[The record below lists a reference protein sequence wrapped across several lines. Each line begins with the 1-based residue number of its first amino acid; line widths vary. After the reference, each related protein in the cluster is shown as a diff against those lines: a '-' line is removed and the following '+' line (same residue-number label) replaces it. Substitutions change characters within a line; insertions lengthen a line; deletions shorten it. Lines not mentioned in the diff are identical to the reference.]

1 MMRTVLLLT
10 AAVLGAAA
18 DHPPPAVSSYQAGA
32 AVSAAPQPVQDTYE
46 VAEAKRAFQQE
57 YQKLAR
63 EAELAPDTHQ
73 YTAQPQFYQQQ
84 PQYYQQQPRPA
95 YTLGQAPQPV
105 QDTYEVA
112 EAKRAFHQEYQ
123 KLAREA
129 ELAPD
134 THQYTAQPQYH
145 QQQPQ
150 YYQQQPRPA
159 YTLGQAPQPVQ
170 DTYEVAEAK
179 RAFQQEY
186 QKLAREAELAPD
198 THQYTAQPQY
208 YQQQPQYY
216 QQQPRPAYTLGQAP
230 QPVQDTYEV
239 AEAKRAF
246 QQEYQKLARE
256 AELAPD
262 THQYTAQ
269 PQYYQQQP
277 RPAYTPGQAPQP
289 VQDTYEVA
297 EAKRVF
303 QQEYQKLAREAELA
317 PDTHQYTKQPQYYQQ
332 QPQYYQQ
339 QPRPAYTLGQAPQP
353 VQDTYEVAEAKRAF
367 QQEYQKLAREA
378 ELAPDTHQYTAQPQ
392 YYQQQPR
399 PAYTPGQAPQPVQD
413 TYEVAEAKR
422 VFQQEYQKL
431 AREAELAPDTHQY
444 TEQPQYYQQQPQYY
458 QQKPRPAYTLGQAPQ
473 PVQDTY
479 EVAQAKRA
487 FQMEFDRRAAL
498 AQSPSYN

>member
-1 MMRTVLLLT
+1 MMRIVLLLT

-32 AVSAAPQPVQDTYE
+32 AVSA
-46 VAEAKRAFQQE
+46 
-57 YQKLAR
+57 
-63 EAELAPDTHQ
+63 
-73 YTAQPQFYQQQ
+73 
-84 PQYYQQQPRPA
+84 
-95 YTLGQAPQPV
+95 
-105 QDTYEVA
+105 
-112 EAKRAFHQEYQ
+112 
-123 KLAREA
+123 
-129 ELAPD
+129 
-134 THQYTAQPQYH
+134 
-145 QQQPQ
+145 
-150 YYQQQPRPA
+150 
-159 YTLGQAPQPVQ
+159 APQPVQ

-277 RPAYTPGQAPQP
+277 RPAYTLGQAPQP

-297 EAKRVF
+297 EAKRAF

-317 PDTHQYTKQPQYYQQ
+317 PDTHQYTAQPQYHQQ

-339 QPRPAYTLGQAPQP
+339 QPCPANTLGQAPQP

-399 PAYTPGQAPQPVQD
+399 PAYT
-413 TYEVAEAKR
+413 
-422 VFQQEYQKL
+422 
-431 AREAELAPDTHQY
+431 
-444 TEQPQYYQQQPQYY
+444 
-458 QQKPRPAYTLGQAPQ
+458 LGQAPQ

-498 AQSPSYN
+498 AQSSSYN

>member
-73 YTAQPQFYQQQ
+73 YTAQPQYYQQQ

-112 EAKRAFHQEYQ
+112 EAKRAFQQEYQ

-134 THQYTAQPQYH
+134 THQYTAQPQDY

-256 AELAPD
+256 AELVPD
-262 THQYTAQ
+262 TNQYTAQPQYRQQQ

-303 QQEYQKLAREAELA
+303 Q
-317 PDTHQYTKQPQYYQQ
+317 
-332 QPQYYQQ
+332 
-339 QPRPAYTLGQAPQP
+339 
-353 VQDTYEVAEAKRAF
+353 
-367 QQEYQKLAREA
+367 
-378 ELAPDTHQYTAQPQ
+378 
-392 YYQQQPR
+392 
-399 PAYTPGQAPQPVQD
+399 
-413 TYEVAEAKR
+413 
-422 VFQQEYQKL
+422 
-431 AREAELAPDTHQY
+431 
-444 TEQPQYYQQQPQYY
+444 
-458 QQKPRPAYTLGQAPQ
+458 
-473 PVQDTY
+473 
-479 EVAQAKRA
+479 
-487 FQMEFDRRAAL
+487 MEFDRRAAL